1 MPRKFFNGGGLEKYG
16 VEETNCAL
24 KGSKTVK
31 KETVCTEFGRV
42 NFPLFLLLFN
52 FYRSSLHC
60 LWTQIVKKKNQL
72 ILLLHMLL
80 QSWIPHFIMK
90 KNNIMCKANFC
101 SMWQHLFSRV
111 FIISYVQWYFMYK
124 WIYILCITC
133 CVPLYVSPVLTYHVL
148 ILLFL

>member
-60 LWTQIVKKKNQL
+60 LWTQIVKKKKSAYFAFAYAIA
-72 ILLLHMLL
+72 ILD
-80 QSWIPHFIMK
+80 PTFYYEK
-90 KNNIMCKANFC
+90 K
-101 SMWQHLFSRV
+101 
-111 FIISYVQWYFMYK
+111 
-124 WIYILCITC
+124 
-133 CVPLYVSPVLTYHVL
+133 
-148 ILLFL
+148 